1 MPSCEIPF
9 DARVVSSHLPQALS
23 TLNSDSSL
31 RSHIRRVFTR
41 TNLIAQ
47 DKMQFF
53 AGWTEQILL
62 VFTLTLV
69 FAGL

>member
-1 MPSCEIPF
+1 MPSFEIPI
-9 DARVVSSHLPQALS
+9 DARVVSFHLPQALS

-41 TNLIAQ
+41 TNLINE
-47 DKMQFF
+47 DKMRFF
-53 AGWTEQILL
+53 DGWTEQILL